1 MRVDARIVVFAI
13 DSRNVIKRIVLCER
27 DAKVA
32 IVKNIRSADR
42 RAVAARRR
50 IWLVTIEISGLC
62 RIWRFRWIRRH
73 EVGISW
79 DAIVLRRAAK
89 GIGMNGKIP
98 AACVEQRRAINAAVD
113 RSPSATELGID
124 TAVGYVGRDAVVG

>member
-1 MRVDARIVVFAI
+1 MRVDAGIVVFAI
-13 DSRNVIKRIVLCER
+13 DSRNVIKHIVLCER

-62 RIWRFRWIRRH
+62 RIWRVCRIGRH
-73 EVGISW
+73 EVGITW
-79 DAIVLRRAAK
+79 DAIVLCRAAE
-89 GIGMNGKIP
+89 GVGMNSKVS
-98 AACVEQRRAINAAVD
+98 AACVEQRRAVKAAVD
-113 RSPSATELGID
+113 RSPGATELGTD
-124 TAVGYVGRDAVVG
+124 TAVRYVGRDAVVG